1 MLAHIRPSSLLAL
14 AVLGFAA
21 SAQAKV
27 VSSSET
33 GFIIENSVVVP
44 TDPNASWRALVENVG
59 QWWPSDH
66 TWFGSSQNLR
76 IEPRAGGCFC
86 EISGDRQV
94 LHMTIGFVDPGV
106 RLRMLGGLGPLQGM
120 GMYGALDWRFEAA
133 EGGTRITLRYQA
145 GGYAGTDLAA
155 MLPVIDQV
163 QGVQLGGLGEF
174 LRKGHAA
181 AGQ

>member
-1 MLAHIRPSSLLAL
+1 MQPGPAACRRSYHGRFEGPGSGGSMLAHIRPSSLLAL

-86 EISGDRQV
+86 EI
-94 LHMTIGFVDPGV
+94 
-106 RLRMLGGLGPLQGM
+106 
-120 GMYGALDWRFEAA
+120 
-133 EGGTRITLRYQA
+133 
-145 GGYAGTDLAA
+145 
-155 MLPVIDQV
+155 
-163 QGVQLGGLGEF
+163 
-174 LRKGHAA
+174 
-181 AGQ
+181 